1 MDTEEQE
8 PPAQYNSLK
17 DQMGHLIDEAR
28 MVLPGIQALFGFQ
41 TVAVF
46 NERFAELPFGV
57 QACHM
62 VALALVIVAIALVMM
77 PTAYHR
83 LATPDKV
90 TLHTIKVCSRA
101 ICYALAPLAAG
112 LALDL
117 FVVLYAITAHT
128 VFSSASA
135 AVSFVLLIGLWFVYP
150 LHRRRVHGYG
160 ATDAGA

>member
-1 MDTEEQE
+1 MDKQEQQS
-8 PPAQYNSLK
+8 PAEHNTLK
-17 DQMGHLIDEAR
+17 DQMGHLIEEAR

-46 NERFAELPFGV
+46 NERFAGLPFGV

-62 VALALVIVAIALVMM
+62 VALALVVVAIALVMM
-77 PTAYHR
+77 PAAYHR
-83 LATPDKV
+83 LATPDRV

-112 LALDL
+112 LSLDM
-117 FVVLYAITAHT
+117 FVVLYT
-128 VFSSASA
+128 VTGNVVLGIASA
-135 AVSFVLLIGLWFVYP
+135 LASFTLLIGLWFVYP